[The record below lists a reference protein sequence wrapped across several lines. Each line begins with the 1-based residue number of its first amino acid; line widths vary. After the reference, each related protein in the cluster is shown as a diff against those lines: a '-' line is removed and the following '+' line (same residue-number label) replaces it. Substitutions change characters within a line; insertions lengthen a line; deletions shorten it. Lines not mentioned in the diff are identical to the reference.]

1 MRIELLAVDRL
12 RAPWARAAVEEYLGR
27 VGRHCGVERREVK
40 AARGDTAAA
49 VAEEGARLL
58 KAAAIGPADRLVAL
72 DPRGE
77 AWTSEAWAE
86 ALRAWLEEGAGRV
99 VFAVGGAGGLAPEV
113 RAAAHRTVSL
123 GPQTLAHEL
132 AQVVLSEQ
140 LYRAWT
146 LVRGEP
152 YHK

>member
-12 RAPWARAAVEEYLGR
+12 RSPWARAAVEEYLGR
-27 VGRHCGVERREVK
+27 VARYCGVELREVK
-40 AARGDTAAA
+40 AARGDDAAA

-58 KAAAIGPADRLVAL
+58 KAAAIGPSDRLVAL
-72 DPRGE
+72 DPKGE
-77 AWTSEAWAE
+77 ALPSEGWAE
-86 ALRAWLEEGAGRV
+86 ALRGWLGEGVGRV

-113 RAAAHRTVSL
+113 RAAAHRTLSL

-132 AQVVLSEQ
+132 AQVVLAEQ
-140 LYRAWT
+140 LYRSWT